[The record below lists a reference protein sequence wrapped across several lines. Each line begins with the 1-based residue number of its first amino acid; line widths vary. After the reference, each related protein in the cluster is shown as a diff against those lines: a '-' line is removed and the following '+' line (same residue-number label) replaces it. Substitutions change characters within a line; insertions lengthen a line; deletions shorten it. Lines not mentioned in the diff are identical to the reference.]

1 MSFEQSDGLEENAT
15 GSGHFRP
22 LDELRK
28 SSRKEESLHFE
39 TLQCQWGR
47 VDYVIRRNIIG
58 TACSDEWSAEGRSL
72 RPTTPFRPGIRR
84 RARYATYHHPPAP
97 AHLHQEH
104 TPNRASGETT
114 MLFLSPYSSMRL
126 SKRRRPV
133 NNFPHWK
140 SHLSLQVSLVG
151 GRCSSLTQHF
161 SVAFLLFS
169 SSSST
174 NSNNRFVS

>member
-28 SSRKEESLHFE
+28 SSRKEESLHLEMF
-39 TLQCQWGR
+39 QCQWGR
-47 VDYVIRRNIIG
+47 VHYVIRRNIIG
-58 TACSDEWSAEGRSL
+58 TACSDEWPAEGRSL

-84 RARYATYHHPPAP
+84 RARYATYHHLHLQPPTCTKNIP
-97 AHLHQEH
+97 PTGQ
-104 TPNRASGETT
+104 PTT
-114 MLFLSPYSSMRL
+114 MFFLSPYSSRRL
-126 SKRRRPV
+126 SRRRRPV

-151 GRCSSLTQHF
+151 GRYSSLTQHF
-161 SVAFLLFS
+161 SLAFLLFC